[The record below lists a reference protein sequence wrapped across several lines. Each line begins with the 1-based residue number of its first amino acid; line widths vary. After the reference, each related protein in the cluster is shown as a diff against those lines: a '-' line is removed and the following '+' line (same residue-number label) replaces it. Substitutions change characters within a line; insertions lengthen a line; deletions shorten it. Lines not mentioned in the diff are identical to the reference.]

1 MCHYVGLLARMLF
14 FCHLETQNK
23 VGGGGGCLWLKRA
36 PASFLT
42 LSPRL
47 MIIALYELLFV
58 RARLPLRCNN
68 IHEMIVGTSECVLLF
83 NIFPRRTFLGV
94 VLVPSPPWLSPLRGC
109 GVTALDNSIFNE
121 KKLVGQGFFTL

>member
-1 MCHYVGLLARMLF
+1 MLF

-42 LSPRL
+42 LSRL

-58 RARLPLRCNN
+58 RA
-68 IHEMIVGTSECVLLF
+68 
-83 NIFPRRTFLGV
+83 
-94 VLVPSPPWLSPLRGC
+94 PSPSL
-109 GVTALDNSIFNE
+109 
-121 KKLVGQGFFTL
+121 Q